1 MFAKIKSKLM
11 IVLLVICFG
20 SMGFNMFNGNDRSG
34 KLKVSFWGT
43 NIPYHNAMQEV
54 VDTYNEKYQKGYE
67 VILSKEDAGN
77 YRTWMSAQLSGGN
90 ASDILMTTPT
100 YADTDASTGK
110 VADLTKY
117 LNQVNPY
124 NGTDELWRDTF
135 AGSYLTQ
142 VQDTN
147 QVGRYNCIPTST
159 VSVRI
164 IINKEMLTARDIAIP
179 DENWTF
185 SDFRKICE
193 VFEEEGITGMEIAN
207 MEKIDYMVSWMTDIF
222 LAQVM
227 YDEIATWDE
236 NGNAMIDAKEIA
248 RTFLSDDVNFSIT
261 KSAKY
266 KSVMQFLKQWSEYWG
281 EGFSSRKTQNVSE
294 NFLRQQVPMMLS
306 GSWGVAGI
314 ELTLSNQNADADPTN
329 PYTKFDYVSLP
340 FPRLEEN
347 VYLTAEESF
356 EFEGLKA
363 NLPLQELGEPSD
375 CYCIPSSVQKNGK
388 LDAAVDFLQFL
399 SSREAAE
406 ILANTSFSIP
416 VLTNVQVNP
425 IMQDYLAPVNS
436 ESIRMRFGVQKLAD
450 GTAEEYH
457 FKRMQTYLMPGG
469 DTTLTKLCKDVQQKY
484 LDVTKLLAEDNEW
497 EF

>member
-1 MFAKIKSKLM
+1 MFEKIKSKAL
-11 IVLLVICFG
+11 IVLLVLCFG

-43 NIPYHNAMQEV
+43 NIPYYNAMTEIV
-54 VDTYNEKYQKGYE
+54 ETYNEKYKKDFE

-90 ASDILMTTPT
+90 ASDILMTTPV

-110 VADLTKY
+110 LIDLTKY

-124 NGTDELWRDTF
+124 NDTPELWRDTF

-159 VSVRI
+159 VSVRVVV
-164 IINKEMLTARDIAIP
+164 NKEMLEERDIAIP

-185 SDFRKICE
+185 SDYRRICE
-193 VFEEEGITGMEIAN
+193 AFEEEGMIGMQVAN
-207 MEKIDYMVSWMTDIF
+207 MEQIDYMVSWMSDIF

-227 YDEIATWDE
+227 YDEILTWDT
-236 NGNAMIDAKEIA
+236 NGNDMIDAQEIA
-248 RTFLSDDVNFSIT
+248 RTFLSDDVKFDIT
-261 KSAKY
+261 KSNAY
-266 KSVMQFLKQWSEYWG
+266 KSVMQFMKKWSAYWG
-281 EGFSSRKTQNVSE
+281 DGFTSLKTSTVSE

-314 ELTLSNQNADADPTN
+314 ELTLSNQNAEADPTN

-347 VYLTAEESF
+347 VYLSQSESYTF
-356 EFEGLKA
+356 TGLKA

-375 CYCIPSSVQKNGK
+375 CYCIPASVQKNGK

-425 IMQDYLAPVNS
+425 IMQDYLAPTNS
-436 ESIRMRFGVQKLAD
+436 ESIRMRFGLQKLAD
-450 GTAEEYH
+450 GTAQEFH
-457 FKRMQTYLMPGG
+457 FKRMQTYLSPDGK
-469 DTTLTKLCKDVQQKY
+469 TSLTKLCKDVQERY
-484 LDVTKLLAEDNEW
+484 LEVTDLLAKDNEW
-497 EF
+497 TF